1 MRQLELRFY
10 PLDEIAQEVGRERN
24 QHFAEAVKND
34 LTNWGY
40 EYQWLKRRGVVI
52 TKRPETAEECL
63 AELAYRHFK
72 LSIQIEAYAFAHFLF
87 LLLTDAFFGAMPWA
101 ERAEELDYQF
111 GISTTD
117 RTLRSWASYL
127 FRAGF
132 LHKDEINSVY
142 WKTYDDGGKMRREPV
157 EPEENEI
164 KNEYFARRNELVR
177 QNTEAGMEK
186 SVAWKCAYKQ
196 LWGEY
201 GCCYYP
207 CSHLVLNALQEDI
220 DEMLEWVTEICV
232 LDEED

>member
-24 QHFAEAVKND
+24 HHFAEAVKND
-34 LTNWGY
+34 LANWGY

-52 TKRPETAEECL
+52 TKRPETAEERL
-63 AELAYRHFK
+63 AELTYRHFK

-87 LLLTDAFFGAMPWA
+87 LLLTDAFFGAMPWP

-142 WKTYDDGGKMRREPV
+142 WMTYLDGGKMRREPV
-157 EPEENEI
+157 EPEDYEI

>member
-24 QHFAEAVKND
+24 HHFAEAVKND
-34 LTNWGY
+34 LDKWGY

-52 TKRPETAEECL
+52 TKRPETAEERL
-63 AELAYRHFK
+63 AELTYRHFK
-72 LSIQIEAYAFAHFLF
+72 LSIQIEACDFAHFLF
-87 LLLTDAFFGAMPWA
+87 LLLTDAFFLAMPWE

-111 GISTTD
+111 DISITG

-132 LHKDEINSVY
+132 LQKDEVNSVY
-142 WKTYDDGGKMRREPV
+142 WMTYLDGGKMRREPV
-157 EPEENEI
+157 EPEDYEI

-201 GCCYYP
+201 GCCYYT